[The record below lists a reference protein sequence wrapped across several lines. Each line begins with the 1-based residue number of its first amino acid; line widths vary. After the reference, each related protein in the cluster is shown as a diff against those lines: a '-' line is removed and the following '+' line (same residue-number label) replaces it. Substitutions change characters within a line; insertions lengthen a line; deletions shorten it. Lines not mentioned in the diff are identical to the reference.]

1 MKLSAVVVVS
11 WLVLLPNDGGVVGLI
26 AVTVYLRFILEGG
39 WLITLQKVI
48 NLISRTNKRNVV
60 IKKMYSPEINA
71 EL

>member
-1 MKLSAVVVVS
+1 MKLSTVVVVL

-48 NLISRTNKRNVV
+48 NFVSLTNKIIIN
-60 IKKMYSPEINA
+60 KMHSPEIAA

>member
-48 NLISRTNKRNVV
+48 NLISLTYKIIINK
-60 IKKMYSPEINA
+60 MHSPEIVA